1 MLKILLVLGALL
13 GTPLAAQTP
22 GAPKPKVML
31 GIFGGMGPAAT
42 ADCYAKVVAAT
53 PATRDQEH
61 LPTLMYSLPQVPDRT
76 TAIRTG
82 NRAIV
87 PWLVEGVTRLEQAGA
102 SFIIIPC
109 NTAHYYYADMQAAVG
124 IPVLNMIELTAKET
138 RRRHPAARTVGLLAT
153 TGTLSTGLYARTLE
167 AEGFRVLVPEPQL
180 QEKAVMAAIAL
191 IKEGGHLKRAEDLLA
206 KAAAHLTRRG
216 AEVLVLGCT
225 ETPLAFNPRRAKA
238 PAVDA
243 TRVLAEAAVAKYRE
257 LEGPKP

>member
-1 MLKILLVLGALL
+1 MGLRSLFALFLL
-13 GTPLAAQTP
+13 GLDLIAQVP
-22 GAPKPKVML
+22 PSLKPRVVL

-61 LPTLMYSLPQVPDRT
+61 LPTLIYSLPQVPDRT

-82 NRAIV
+82 DRGIV

-102 SFIIIPC
+102 SFIVIPC
-109 NTAHYYYADMQAAVG
+109 NTAHHYHADMQAAVK

-138 RRRHPAARTVGLLAT
+138 RRRHPAVRTVGVLAT
-153 TGTLSTGLYARTLE
+153 TGTLATGLYARALE
-167 AEGFRVLVPEPQL
+167 AQGFRVVVPEAAVQDR
-180 QEKAVMAAIAL
+180 QVMAAIAFV
-191 IKEGGHLKRAEDLLA
+191 KQGGHLREAEDLLA
-206 KAAAHLTRRG
+206 RASRHLVGRG

-225 ETPLAFNPRRAKA
+225 ETPLAFNPKRASV

-243 TRVLAEAAVAKYRE
+243 TRVLAEAAVATFRE
-257 LEGPKP
+257 LEGR